1 MCINYTK
8 KQSLLAVI
16 LVAFFA
22 QAFIAQGY
30 MPGKSDKGTFEIV
43 ICTIYGLETRTV
55 TVDTAP
61 APGHGGGEQDHK
73 RDTLCAFSLAAI
85 NFIDP
90 AIGSAGHELLLYHRL
105 AAFFP
110 SDRIIAGEASRSQYA
125 TGPPTL
131 S

>member
-1 MCINYTK
+1 M
-8 KQSLLAVI
+8 
-16 LVAFFA
+16 AFFA

-55 TVDTAP
+55 TADTVLAP
-61 APGHGGGEQDHK
+61 EHGDREQNHK
-73 RDTLCAFSLAAI
+73 PDALCSFSLAGI
-85 NFIDP
+85 NFLNP
-90 AIGSAGHELLLYHRL
+90 VIGNVDYGTLSYHRL

-110 SDRIIAGEASRSQYA
+110 SDRIIAGEAFRSQYA
-125 TGPPTL
+125 TGPPVL